1 MSGEWMS
8 PWRMKSLSRAGHLTG
23 RIISITL
30 LASAIHGAEVDYSWT
45 ADYRKPQPS
54 ADLSY
59 FTIARGVYDSEGG
72 YGEAYYQYDG
82 RVWARWQ
89 TDEPEAEENFGRRLK
104 QLTLINV

>member
-1 MSGEWMS
+1 MSGW
-8 PWRMKSLSRAGHLTG
+8 SRSCHLTG
-23 RIISITL
+23 RIIAIVL
-30 LASAIHGAEVDYSWT
+30 VASTIHGAEVDYSWT
-45 ADYRKPQPS
+45 ADYRKPQPA

-104 QLTLINV
+104 QLTRIEVNPNHA